1 MSEKDN
7 LDELRDGLKEVDKL
21 LLMSAKQAQLLKL
34 ELSGLNKFIDSKN
47 YEILSRFISG
57 TGAWRVMNKIKASIQ
72 TMSQFQTMSE
82 RADLRR
88 VEQEKKMGDLIR
100 QRNKAQEVADA
111 LRNTDDAKLK
121 ELAEHSN
128 SLTIALEKQR
138 LGDTNAVSKYIEQIG
153 EAQKATTDMIAL
165 LKEDGGTSKFDLFG
179 KGFNDNQDNITYS
192 GKKGDI
198 RFDALKNRSMSQR
211 MKAYTK
217 IAWAD
222 AKSPFKG
229 IKQGKL
235 SNFIK
240 SVGQSAK
247 EQLKF
252 IGKVMV
258 YLAIFAI
265 GLTLLIKAF
274 KMLQPTITKTLDEWG
289 FVFSFVFDMIAQGLG
304 MIYEGLADIFEGIMS
319 GDIFKV
325 LEGMSKIF
333 IGTIVTALS
342 VVFGLGIATIWVGM
356 MMIWDAITTGGEQG
370 ANALGGITVLLGT
383 VAMGIA
389 LFAGAAIS
397 WPLLIVGGLVAGLG
411 LILPKVLGGIFG
423 FSTGG
428 IVNSSMQLVGER
440 GPELVSLPR
449 GSRVHSNADSKR
461 MGGSGGNTIN
471 VHVNGRVGASD
482 AEIRDIASKVAR
494 EINLRM
500 SRTGSGVNNF

>member
-1 MSEKDN
+1 
-7 LDELRDGLKEVDKL
+7 
-21 LLMSAKQAQLLKL
+21 
-34 ELSGLNKFIDSKN
+34 
-47 YEILSRFISG
+47 
-57 TGAWRVMNKIKASIQ
+57 
-72 TMSQFQTMSE
+72 
-82 RADLRR
+82 
-88 VEQEKKMGDLIR
+88 
-100 QRNKAQEVADA
+100 
-111 LRNTDDAKLK
+111 
-121 ELAEHSN
+121 
-128 SLTIALEKQR
+128 
-138 LGDTNAVSKYIEQIG
+138 
-153 EAQKATTDMIAL
+153 
-165 LKEDGGTSKFDLFG
+165 
-179 KGFNDNQDNITYS
+179 
-192 GKKGDI
+192 
-198 RFDALKNRSMSQR
+198 
-211 MKAYTK
+211 
-217 IAWAD
+217 
-222 AKSPFKG
+222 
-229 IKQGKL
+229 
-235 SNFIK
+235 
-240 SVGQSAK
+240 
-247 EQLKF
+247 
-252 IGKVMV
+252 
-258 YLAIFAI
+258 
-265 GLTLLIKAF
+265 
-274 KMLQPTITKTLDEWG
+274 
-289 FVFSFVFDMIAQGLG
+289 
-304 MIYEGLADIFEGIMS
+304 MS

-383 VAMGIA
+383 VTMAIA

-397 WPLLIVGGLVAGLG
+397 WPLLIVGGLIAGLG

>member
-1 MSEKDN
+1 MSD
-7 LDELRDGLKEVDKL
+7 LDELRDGIKEVDKL

-34 ELSGLNKFIDSKN
+34 ELSGLNTFIDSKN

-111 LRNTDDAKLK
+111 LRVQDDAKLK

-128 SLTIALEKQR
+128 TLTIALERQR
-138 LGDTNAVSKYIEQIG
+138 LGDTKAVSKYIEQIV
-153 EAQKATTDMIAL
+153 EAQETTEEMIKVL
-165 LKEDGGTSKFDLFG
+165 SDGGAVSKLDLFG
-179 KGFNDNQDNITYS
+179 KGFSDNQDEIIYS
-192 GKKGDI
+192 GKKGDT
-198 RFDALKNRSMSQR
+198 RFDFLKNRSMGQR
-211 MKAYTK
+211 MKAYTR

-229 IKQGKL
+229 VKQGKIAK
-235 SNFIK
+235 FMK

-258 YLAIFAI
+258 YLIIFSI

-274 KMLQPTITKTLDEWG
+274 KMLKPAFEESFDKLEG
-289 FVFSFVFDMIAQGLG
+289 YFNVVF
-304 MIYEGLADIFEGIMS
+304 GIMGDGLNEIFLGLNNIYSGLIS
-319 GDIFKV
+319 GDVFKV
-325 LEGMSKIF
+325 LEGFFQILLGTF
-333 IGTIVTALS
+333 ITVILGGFLLIVGLLTS
-342 VVFGLGIATIWVGM
+342 VLLAVTE
-356 MMIWDAITTGGEQG
+356 GGEKG

-383 VAMGIA
+383 VAMAIA
-389 LFAGAAIS
+389 LFAGSAIS
-397 WPLLIVGGLVAGLG
+397 WPLLIVGGIITGLG
-411 LILPKVLGGIFG
+411 ILLPKLLGKVFG

-428 IVNSSMQLVGER
+428 IVNSNMQIVGER
-440 GPELVSLPR
+440 GAELVSLPR

-461 MGGSGGNTIN
+461 MLASSGGNTIN

-482 AEIRDIASKVAR
+482 AEIRDIANKVAR

>member
-128 SLTIALEKQR
+128 TLTIALEKQR
-138 LGDTNAVSKYIEQIG
+138 LGDTEAISNYIEQIE
-153 EAQKATTDMIAL
+153 EAQDATEDMI
-165 LKEDGGTSKFDLFG
+165 KIITDGGGTSKFDLFG
-179 KGFNDNQDNITYS
+179 KGSDRTKDVMEQKNVGNPQTAKEIL
-192 GKKGDI
+192 KKQSLFQKVLGD
-198 RFDALKNRSMSQR
+198 F
-211 MKAYTK
+211 TF
-217 IAWAD
+217 
-222 AKSPFKG
+222 PFKG
-229 IKQGKL
+229 IKKGKL

-289 FVFSFVFDMIAQGLG
+289 FIFSVVFDFIAQGLG
-304 MIYEGLADIFEGIMS
+304 MIYEGLTDIFEGIMS

-333 IGTIVTALS
+333 VGTIVTALS

-383 VAMGIA
+383 VAMAIA
-389 LFAGAAIS
+389 LFAGSAIS

-482 AEIRDIASKVAR
+482 TEIRDIANKVAR